1 METITAQVVNRGFAG
16 EPEHICLQA
25 IDTLKIYEFSQIK
38 HTFENGISTDENL
51 NDNDMSSACIQRV
64 LHSGHK
70 VQISVNE
77 NDEVTLH
84 F

>member
-1 METITAQVVNRGFAG
+1 METTTAQIVNRGFAG
-16 EPEHICLQA
+16 EPEHICLQVL
-25 IDTLKIYEFSQIK
+25 DTLKIYEFSQIK
-38 HTFENGISTDENL
+38 HTIDGDTTTDENL